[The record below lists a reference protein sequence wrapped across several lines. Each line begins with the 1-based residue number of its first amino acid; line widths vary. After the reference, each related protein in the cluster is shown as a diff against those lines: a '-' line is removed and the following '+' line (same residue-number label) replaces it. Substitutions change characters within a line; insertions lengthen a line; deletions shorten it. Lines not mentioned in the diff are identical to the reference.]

1 MREFKSLSILLGFVL
16 IIGLVI
22 TMIFRVTVEGGQEV
36 VLTAKPILFGKE
48 GVLRFAWHIYY

>member
-48 GVLRFAWHIYY
+48 GV